1 MTKQFFEEHNI
12 VALKAMRDK
21 NPEVDPFLEEIGNRS
36 KGIPYY
42 AVFRPG
48 TEEPLQFDGIF
59 LTSQQ
64 MIDKI
69 QPAVEARSLVSPPPP
84 VAVR

>member
-1 MTKQFFEEHNI
+1 
-12 VALKAMRDK
+12 MRDE
-21 NPEVDPFLEEIGNRS
+21 NPEVDPFLEKIGNAS

-48 TEEPLQFDGIF
+48 VEEPLQFDGIF
-59 LTSQQ
+59 LTSGQ
-64 MIDKI
+64 MIEKI
-69 QPAVEARSLVSPPPP
+69 QPAVQAPPVASNAPP